1 MSQTGTIFRCAL
13 LLGSMALWVACN
25 DTPKN
30 EDTTNNT
37 TTTAPAVTAPVFDA
51 QAAFAHVQKQVDFG
65 PRVPGSTAWKQ
76 CGNWLVEAFKAVSDT
91 VYVQETTVTQPGS
104 NKTYPCKNIIA
115 AINPNATDRILILA
129 HWDSRPWADEDVNNT
144 DKPIDAADD
153 GASGVA
159 VMLEMARCIK
169 TQNPNKGI
177 DFLLVDTEDVGK
189 SEWGEKSYCLGS
201 QYWGMNPHVPNY
213 KARWGAC
220 LDMVGA
226 KGAQFPLEGY
236 SNYYAPDIQKKIWDT
251 GNRLGF
257 SDYFRYIQGGQITD
271 DHVVVNETRGI
282 PTVDIINLQPGGG
295 FGKHWHTHNDNVSI
309 IDPATM
315 KAVGQTLLQVI
326 YEN

>member
-1 MSQTGTIFRCAL
+1 MVKTAL
-13 LLGSMALWVACN
+13 LRLGVVCMVCFAVACQTETPPNN
-25 DTPKN
+25 DT
-30 EDTTNNT
+30 DTTNNNT
-37 TTTAPAVTAPVFDA
+37 TIPTVTVPNFDA
-51 QAAFAHVQKQVDFG
+51 QAAYGHIEKQVRFG
-65 PRVPGSTAWKQ
+65 SRVPGSAAWKA
-76 CGNWLVEAFKAVSDT
+76 CGNWLVTAFRANTDT

-115 AINPNATDRILILA
+115 SLNPQATDRILLLA
-129 HWDSRPWADEDVNNT
+129 HWDSRPWADQDTQNT

-159 VMLEMARCIK
+159 VMLEIARCLK
-169 TQNPNKGI
+169 TQNPNKGV
-177 DFLLVDTEDVGK
+177 DFLLVDVEDVGK

-201 QYWGMNPHVPNY
+201 QYWAANPHLPNY

-236 SNYYAPDIQKKIWDT
+236 SNYYAADIQKKIWDT
-251 GNRLGF
+251 GNRLGY

-271 DHVVVNETRGI
+271 DHVVINEMRGI
-282 PTVDIINLQPGGG
+282 PTVDIINLQPGGN
-295 FGKHWHTHNDNVSI
+295 FGAHWHTHNDNLQV
-309 IDPATM
+309 IDPATL

-326 YEN
+326 YE